1 MRDVRDGYMTIEGAR
16 EQYQVVVTGD
26 PEHDPEGLEID
37 QEETER
43 LRSAAGG

>member
-1 MRDVRDGYMTIEGAR
+1 MRDVRDGYMTIDGAS
-16 EQYQVVVTGD
+16 EQYKVVVRGD

-43 LRSAAGG
+43 LRAAARG